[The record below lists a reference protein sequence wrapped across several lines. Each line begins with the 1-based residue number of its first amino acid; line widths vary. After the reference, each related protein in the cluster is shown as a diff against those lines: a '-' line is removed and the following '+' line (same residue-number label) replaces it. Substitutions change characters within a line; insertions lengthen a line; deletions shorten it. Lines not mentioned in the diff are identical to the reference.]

1 MTKRLLW
8 IMLFS
13 CILTACGS
21 RKYVAKSPNN
31 AAAAA
36 EVMANLK
43 SKSLYNFIT
52 DWAGVK
58 YKLGGLD
65 KNGID
70 CSGFAL
76 LLKKKIYGINLP
88 RRSSDQAEVI
98 RIKNLSQLKE
108 GDLIFFSFGG
118 NEVDHVGVYLN
129 KDFFVHASTNRGV
142 VVEDLNIA
150 AYQNAL
156 VKAGPVKKYVK
167 LTIELVNF
175 KNNLALS
182 FLFTLVDKLS
192 KFSILCWFK
201 NSLY

>member
-1 MTKRLLW
+1 MRYKELSNNKMMAKKLL
-8 IMLFS
+8 LVLVAV
-13 CILTACGS
+13 CLLTACS
-21 RKYVAKSPNN
+21 SKRYTVRSAAS

-36 EVMANLK
+36 DAMAGLK
-43 SKSLYNFIT
+43 NKSLYNFIT

-76 LLKKKIYGINLP
+76 LLEKKIYGIELP
-88 RRSSDQAEVI
+88 RRSRDQAEVI
-98 RIKNLSQLKE
+98 QHTNNLGDLKE

-142 VVEDLNIA
+142 VVDDINIPA
-150 AYQNAL
+150 FQNAL
-156 VKAGPVKKYVK
+156 VKAGPVK
-167 LTIELVNF
+167 N
-175 KNNLALS
+175 
-182 FLFTLVDKLS
+182 
-192 KFSILCWFK
+192 
-201 NSLY
+201 